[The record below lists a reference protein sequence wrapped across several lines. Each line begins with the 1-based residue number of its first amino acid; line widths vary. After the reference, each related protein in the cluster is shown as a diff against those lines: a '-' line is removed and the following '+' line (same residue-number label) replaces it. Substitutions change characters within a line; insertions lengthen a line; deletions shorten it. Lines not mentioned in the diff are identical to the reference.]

1 MKKLSIHFVELRKP
15 GEVRHIRVHLYDVV
29 EARPGGFQNCPNVCK
44 GLAHLVGEGV
54 GHGTS
59 LWIYGPLPRD
69 EHKAVSNNGVRV
81 RAGWFRSTPG
91 SYSPSHTFLL
101 HDEVFPARSPDRPC
115 PSLPRAPGR
124 TLR

>member
-15 GEVRHIRVHLYDVV
+15 GKVRHISVHLYDVV

-69 EHKAVSNNGVRV
+69 EHEAVGSNGVRV
-81 RAGWFRSTPG
+81 VALPISAPG
-91 SYSPSHTFLL
+91 SRADSWVSSPRNDS
-101 HDEVFPARSPDRPC
+101 VAR
-115 PSLPRAPGR
+115 
-124 TLR
+124 